1 MRYNAEESYE
11 QWIERVHQ
19 YEYGTSLQRIANG
32 DPIEQVLEDMSR
44 RIIDK
49 CLYPI
54 LKTIRDVPT
63 NYDAEKCKKQYQ
75 ENYLNKHNPVA
86 DHVVND

>member
-1 MRYNAEESYE
+1 MKYNAEESYK

-19 YEYGTSLQRIANG
+19 YEFGRSLQRIANG
-32 DPIEQVLEDMSR
+32 DPVEQVLEDMSR
-44 RIIDK
+44 RIVDK

-63 NYDAEKCKKQYQ
+63 NYDAEKSKKEYQ
-75 ENYLNKHNPVA
+75 ENYLNKHKPVA
-86 DHVVND
+86 DHVVDD